1 MTNLT
6 SMKNNHSYIIELCQT
21 LSSENKQPSLALIRN
36 RSTRPLPI
44 PEVIKVL
51 QGWKKDPNKFAEPV
65 EGETND
71 IDEPQKSLVQRVEL
85 LELQVMDLSQQLQK
99 LLDKS

>member
-1 MTNLT
+1 
-6 SMKNNHSYIIELCQT
+6 MKNNHSYIIELCQT

-51 QGWKKDPNKFAEPV
+51 QGWKKDPNKFAEP
-65 EGETND
+65 EEREERETND
-71 IDEPQKSLVQRVEL
+71 IDETQKSLVQRVEL